1 MAPKRGT
8 RNAPRTRG
16 PSGRSR
22 GAITTQAK
30 STGLSV
36 SNAGIRKTAPSS
48 KKRPVQ
54 RRIAKALQS
63 IPPDAVD
70 VLTQAEEAENPSA
83 LHEPEAKV
91 HRIVRDYMCSSW
103 SLDFVY
109 HIPTTD
115 EKGETVSTY
124 LDTSE
129 DTDTIALNLMDHFM
143 RPENEVPKLRYGILP
158 AASFALACDLTKI
171 SKDFERIA
179 QAVRVRVAMCSE
191 MGFELAPEAL
201 ELTGADVRKGCDVM
215 LGRRKELYPLVG
227 GYARVLAHLA
237 WTVLGLEEVDEEFW
251 HRASK
256 GEEAR
261 GEGQGGNAGD
271 DLDVNVDKL
280 ELTVDDE
287 AAAVED
293 LMEAGMKNA
302 EDEELIDFDV
312 FDESEVDGV

>member
-1 MAPKRGT
+1 MTPKRAT

-22 GAITTQAK
+22 GATTTQAK
-30 STGLSV
+30 LTRLSA
-36 SNAGIRKTAPSS
+36 SNAGIWKTAPSS
-48 KKRPVQ
+48 EKRPVQ

-63 IPPDAVD
+63 IPPDAVE
-70 VLTQAEEAENPSA
+70 VLTQAEGAESPPK

-91 HRIVRDYMCSSW
+91 HRIMRDTMCSLW
-103 SLDFVY
+103 SLDFIY
-109 HIPTTD
+109 HIHITD
-115 EKGETVSTY
+115 EQGEAVIQC
-124 LDTSE
+124 LETSE

-143 RPENEVPKLRYGILP
+143 QPGNEVPGLRYGILP

-179 QAVRVRVAMCSE
+179 QAVRIRVAMCSE
-191 MGFELAPEAL
+191 MGGELAPEAL
-201 ELTGADVRKGCDVM
+201 ELTGPDVRKDYDVM
-215 LGRRKELYPLVG
+215 LERRKELYPLVG
-227 GYARVLAHLA
+227 GYAQELAHLA
-237 WTVLGLEEVDEEFW
+237 RTVLGLEEVDEEFR
-251 HRASK
+251 HHSRK
-256 GEEAR
+256 EGEAR
-261 GEGQGGNAGD
+261 GEEEGGNAD
-271 DLDVNVDKL
+271 DNPDLTVDKL

-302 EDEELIDFDV
+302 EEEELIDFDV